1 MRKLALCLTTI
12 TCTAA
17 LTACGGATVDSED
30 VTETAATSATE
41 TATSAT
47 ESGTASATESATA
60 SSAAAP
66 GSSSRNGA
74 GDQPAREVET
84 VPTQVPSYAPEEQ
97 AFLDHLRQ
105 NGVNVDGLEDQLTA
119 TGFTVCDDDTIT
131 RDAVAGQLV
140 EQRRT
145 DMDAG
150 TVATLLSDTAR
161 ANLCG

>member
-1 MRKLALCLTTI
+1 MRKFALCLTTI

-60 SSAAAP
+60 SS
-66 GSSSRNGA
+66 SRNGA

-84 VPTQVPSYAPEEQ
+84 VPTQVPAYAPEEQ

-145 DMDAG
+145 DMDAR

>member
-1 MRKLALCLTTI
+1 MRKFALCLTTI

-60 SSAAAP
+60 SSAAPP

-84 VPTQVPSYAPEEQ
+84 VPTQVPAYAPEEQ

-145 DMDAG
+145 DMDAR

>member
-60 SSAAAP
+60 
-66 GSSSRNGA
+66 SSSRNGA